1 MRVSVCVRRDPRVR
15 SSVASS
21 YCVPVEVCE
30 LDKLPRLKA
39 RSGRARPTAREGR
52 GELLLAASTAPAVRV
67 R

>member
-1 MRVSVCVRRDPRVR
+1 MSLSAYGETRVFAVR
-15 SSVASS
+15 SQVATA
-21 YCVPVEVCE
+21 YRWRCE